1 MTNKMNLL
9 NAIVNTI
16 ESEEYE
22 DIEDH
27 AYELDRYAEV
37 AEEII
42 YNYINAT
49 KYSAPGIIE
58 DIKRA
63 FRNGADEVELVIG
76 STTLDINICLEF
88 DIIEE

>member
-1 MTNKMNLL
+1 MTNKMSLL
-9 NAIVNTI
+9 NAIINTI

-22 DIEDH
+22 NIKARCYD
-27 AYELDRYAEV
+27 LDGYGDV
-37 AEEII
+37 INEIDYI
-42 YNYINAT
+42 YSNAT

-58 DIKRA
+58 DIKHA

-76 STTLDINICLEF
+76 STTLDIDICYNY